1 MKATSFVLLL
11 VVYFFTLPVL
21 NAQQKYEG
29 ILVTKMGQQEK
40 GIITVNLDG
49 ENNELLEITTV
60 GKSTSKSR
68 RQKTKQT
75 INTSAKLNLAFI
87 HHIIINDTTYYF
99 RDIKYDYNEKYYMN
113 TPVRLIGGTLDCGIF
128 QTGRSS
134 GGNKLSIKLPNNEFS
149 KLVAVDFDYYKATLG
164 WHIMAFGKCISLRTK
179 MENKEAGYSWN
190 DDTSADQRISMWKNW
205 IQEFNACK

>member
-11 VVYFFTLPVL
+11 VVYFFTQPVL

-49 ENNELLEITTV
+49 ENNELLEITTIE
-60 GKSTSKSR
+60 KSTSKSR

-75 INTSAKLNLAFI
+75 ISTSAKLNLAFI

-128 QTGRSS
+128 QTGRSAD
-134 GGNKLSIKLPNNEFS
+134 NKQLSIKLPNNEFS

-164 WHIMAFGKCISLRTK
+164 WHIMAFGKCIGLRSK

-190 DDTSADQRISMWKNW
+190 DDTSADQRISMWKKW
-205 IQEFNACK
+205 IEEFNACK